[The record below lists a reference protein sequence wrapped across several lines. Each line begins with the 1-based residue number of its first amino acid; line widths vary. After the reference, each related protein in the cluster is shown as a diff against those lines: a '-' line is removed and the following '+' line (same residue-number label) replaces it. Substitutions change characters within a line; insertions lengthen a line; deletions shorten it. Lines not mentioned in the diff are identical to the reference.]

1 MHGIF
6 LRFFLPVLLLGLMA
20 PIVAMLFVE
29 PSHGDLTRT
38 GFLPERQFGR
48 TEPQPPLLRRTRN
61 AADSEAS
68 TLVVGDS
75 FSGIGF
81 WQEIALGRNER
92 YVTYSFGRLCSDIAD
107 TLRKKRLAPRVVII
121 QVVERYFDERFFS
134 SCDHSRLED
143 AAPNALLAD
152 PEMPSR
158 SIFSGSYGAKYVAGS
173 LLYFLR
179 RGEQHRPGHSGGVYV
194 NPIADGCLLF
204 SNRDCEFGL
213 FLGDDRTMA
222 GLPLDKFKSP
232 VVSYLKD
239 AGVQRILI
247 LPIPNKTS
255 VYLEPVSK
263 ATLKDAYL
271 AEFARQNGVEL
282 VPLFERFD
290 ADRRRTR
297 DFYLPNDTHLSARG
311 MKVLGEYVGEHFRK

>member
-20 PIVAMLFVE
+20 PIAAMVFVE

-48 TEPQPPLLRRTRN
+48 TEPQPPLLRRTSN
-61 AADSEAS
+61 SADPEA
-68 TLVVGDS
+68 TILVVGDS

-92 YVTYSFGRLCSDIAD
+92 YVTYNFGRLCSDIAD
-107 TLRKKRLAPRVVII
+107 TLREKRLAPRVVII
-121 QVVERYFDERFFS
+121 QVVERYFDERFFLP
-134 SCDHSRLED
+134 CDHSRLEN
-143 AAPNALLAD
+143 AAPNAQIAD
-152 PEMPSR
+152 PEMPNR
-158 SIFSGSYGAKYVAGS
+158 SIFSGWYGAKYVAGS
-173 LLYFLR
+173 LLYFLS

-194 NPIADGCLLF
+194 TRIADGCLLF

-213 FLGDDRTMA
+213 FLGDDRTMPA
-222 GLPLDKFKSP
+222 LPLDKFRSP
-232 VVSYLKD
+232 VVRYLKD

-255 VYLEPVSK
+255 VYLEPLPK
-263 ATLKDAYL
+263 AQLKDAYL

-282 VPLFERFD
+282 VPLFQRFV
-290 ADRRRTR
+290 ADRQRAK

-311 MKVLGEYVGEHFRK
+311 MKVLGEYAGERFRK